1 MSARVHAPRPLAVA
15 GVGLWLPGV
24 PDAQAWLAGAR
35 GVDSRRDDYPAPT
48 GASIEPRARRRMS
61 PLSRALADAF
71 VSAATQARVDVST
84 TAAVFGSALG
94 EVSSMLTLLD
104 QMSRDEPLSP
114 MSFGTSVHSAA
125 AGVVSI
131 SAGNRGFT
139 TSISAYHDTAGAAL
153 FEARAVLETMSTP
166 VMVACGD
173 ESSPERFVDEVEA
186 FDMLAVSLALV
197 PDDHEAPVLARLQGP
212 FRGEAD
218 LPPADVADRLA
229 RNPQMGLLDLVAA
242 IVAGRKGTVSLDR
255 GRGSG
260 WCVSIGEG

>member
-1 MSARVHAPRPLAVA
+1 MTAPTPLGRGLAVA
-15 GVGLWLPGV
+15 GIGLWLPGV
-24 PDAQAWLAGAR
+24 PDVQAWIDGAR
-35 GVDSRRDDYPAPT
+35 GVDPRTSEYPAAT

-71 VSAATQARVDVST
+71 VQAATQARIDSSS

-94 EVSSMLTLLD
+94 EVSTMLMLLD

-139 TSISAYHDTAGAAL
+139 TAISAYHDTVGAAF
-153 FEARAVLETMSTP
+153 FEASGVLETMNTP
-166 VMVACGD
+166 VIVACGD
-173 ESSPERFVDEVEA
+173 ESSPERFVADEEA
-186 FDMLAVSLALV
+186 YDMLAVALALV
-197 PDDHEAPVLARLQGP
+197 PDGHDAPVLARLQGP
-212 FRGEAD
+212 SRGDHD
-218 LPPADVADRLA
+218 LAPADVSAALG
-229 RNPQMGLLDLVAA
+229 RNPQVGLLDVAA
-242 IVAGRKGTVSLDR
+242 AILAGRSGTISLGR

-260 WCVSIGEG
+260 WCMRIDEG